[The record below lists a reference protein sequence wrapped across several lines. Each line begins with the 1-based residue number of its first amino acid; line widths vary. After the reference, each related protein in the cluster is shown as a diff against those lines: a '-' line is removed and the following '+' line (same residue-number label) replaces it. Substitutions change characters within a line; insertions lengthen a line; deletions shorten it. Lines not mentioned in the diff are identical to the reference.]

1 MTIPARPAPVV
12 PRRASW
18 TWRSRSLRRW
28 VYQALAIL
36 AVVGLL
42 AWLFSNTWANMRAR
56 GIQGGFDFLTDSAG
70 FDISESL
77 LDFSSSDP
85 YWKAFLVGIG
95 NTLRVAVVGCL
106 LTTVAGVLIG
116 IGRLSSNALV
126 RGLCQAYVE
135 LFRNVPLLIQLLVW
149 YLIFVEVLPPA
160 REALS
165 LGGLIYLSKGG
176 LALPAPAASAGW
188 GWAWAGLSLGI
199 IIAALV
205 GLRARRRFQNA
216 GGRPP
221 SLVLQPM
228 LIVLGA
234 GLAGWVAGG
243 MPTAWEVPELGG
255 FSIEGGVSLT
265 PEFMAVLMGLTAYT
279 TAFTAEVVRAGISSV
294 SRGQLE
300 AGASIGLPR
309 ALVLRLVVLPQAL
322 RVIIPPLT
330 NQYLNL
336 TKNSS
341 LAVAI
346 GYPDLVSVANTS
358 LNQTGRAVE
367 CITLIMLVYLALSL
381 LTSALMGWFN
391 RRVAI
396 KER

>member
-1 MTIPARPAPVV
+1 MTIPARPPPVV
-12 PRRASW
+12 SRRAAWS
-18 TWRSRSLRRW
+18 WRSRSLRRW
-28 VYQALAIL
+28 VYQALAVA
-36 AVVGLL
+36 AVVGLV

-56 GIQGGFDFLTDSAG
+56 GIQGGFGFLTDSAG
-70 FDISESL
+70 FEISESL
-77 LDFSSSDP
+77 FDFSSSDP
-85 YWKAFLVGIG
+85 YWKAFLVGLG
-95 NTLRVAVVGCL
+95 NTLRVAVAGCL

-149 YLIFVEVLPPA
+149 YLIFVEILPPA
-160 REALS
+160 REPLS
-165 LGGLIYLSKGG
+165 LGGLIFLSKGG

-188 GWAWAGLSLGI
+188 GWVAGGLAAGVA
-199 IIAALV
+199 IAATL
-205 GLRARRRFQNA
+205 GLRARRRFQEA

-221 SLVLQPM
+221 SLVLQP
-228 LIVLGA
+228 LAIVLCA
-234 GLAGWVAGG
+234 GLLGWLVGG

-265 PEFMAVLMGLTAYT
+265 PEFMAVLLGLTAYT

-309 ALVLRLVVLPQAL
+309 SLVLRLVVLPQAL

-367 CITLIMLVYLALSL
+367 CITLIMLVYLVLSL